1 MQSRPPPPG
10 SVAWY
15 VISLRPTG
23 QHGPMRRAA
32 VRHGATVLALSP
44 WSIEADDS
52 THARES
58 LRTALQ
64 APVVVFT
71 SPAAAGAAAQLQLL
85 RRQPGQ
91 AWLAVGAGTAA
102 ALRRAGVDR
111 VDAPERMDSEGL
123 LALPALQRLAGKR
136 LGLVTAPGGR
146 GTLVPAFE
154 ARGAQVIRA
163 DVYRRVPRA
172 LSARQVARL
181 DALDGPAVLAVSS
194 GEALERVV
202 GAIDT
207 DTLARLRR
215 VPVVAA
221 SDRLCALAR
230 NLGFHDVHRAAS
242 ARPAALV
249 AAAAALPVSP
259 AAARPTGTLGRSLAD
274 RPQETSR

>member
-10 SVAWY
+10 SAAWY

-32 VRHGATVLALSP
+32 ARHSATVLALSP
-44 WSIEADDS
+44 WSIENDDS
-52 THARES
+52 TQARES
-58 LRTALQ
+58 LQTALQ

-71 SPAAAGAAAQLQLL
+71 SPAAAAAAAQLQLL
-85 RRQPGQ
+85 QRQPGQ
-91 AWLAVGAGTAA
+91 AWLAVGTGTAA
-102 ALRRAGVDR
+102 VLRRAGVDG

-123 LALPALQRLAGKR
+123 LALPAVQHLAGKR

-154 ARGAQVIRA
+154 ARGARVIRA
-163 DVYRRVPRA
+163 NVYQRVPRA

-181 DALDGPAVLAVSS
+181 GALDRPAVLAVSS

-202 GAIDT
+202 GVIDT
-207 DTLARLRR
+207 DALPRLQRF
-215 VPVVAA
+215 PVVAA

-230 NLGFHDVHRAAS
+230 DLGFHDVHRAAS

-249 AAAAALPVSP
+249 AAAAALPASP
-259 AAARPTGTLGRSLAD
+259 AAARPAGTLARSLAD
-274 RPQETSR
+274 GLQETSR